1 MLEQDIKNQLDDYLK
16 LLEGDIVLQI
26 NADNSEDGQKVRD
39 LVTEIADM
47 SPKIFI
53 EENAEIKS
61 PGFAVAKKE
70 SPSRVFFS
78 GLPLGHEFTSLVM
91 AILQVSGRP
100 PKIDQETVKRI
111 KSIEK
116 RLHFET
122 YVSLSCHNCPDVVQ
136 ALNIMSVLNTNISHN
151 MIEGGMF
158 KEEVEQRQIMA
169 VPTVFLNGE
178 HFAGGRMTI
187 DDILNKV
194 VGGASHQEEMS
205 AKDPFDVLVVGAGPA
220 GAAAA
225 IYVARKKIRVGI
237 VSENF
242 GGQPLETLGIENFIG
257 TKYTEGPKLA
267 AQLEE
272 HVKEYGVDIM
282 KSQRAVALAKK
293 DLIEI
298 SLANGAV
305 LKSKTVIL
313 STGAR
318 WRDLGVPGEREFKTK
333 GIAYCPHCDGPL
345 FQGKKVAVVGGG
357 NSGVEAAI
365 DLAGVVEH
373 VTLIE
378 FLPTLKADT
387 VLQERLKTLKNVTV
401 ITNAQVTEIKGTNKV
416 NGISYTKKE
425 TGENVALEV
434 AGVFILIGLV
444 PNTDW
449 LKDTLELNEKKE
461 IITDKHGATSVNGV
475 FAAGDCTDSAY
486 KQIVISIG
494 SGATAALGAFDY
506 LMRN

>member
-1 MLEQDIKNQLDDYLK
+1 MILDQDIKNQLQEYLN
-16 LLEGDIVLQI
+16 LLENNIVLQV
-26 NADNSEDGQKVRD
+26 NAAEDENGNKVRA
-39 LVTEIADM
+39 LVEEVAQM
-47 SPKIFI
+47 SPKISM
-53 EENAEIKS
+53 EQNANLKS
-61 PGFAVAKKE
+61 PGFAVIKKGE
-70 SPSRVFFS
+70 QGRVFFS
-78 GLPLGHEFTSLVM
+78 GLPLGHEFTSFVM
-91 AILQVSGRP
+91 ALLQVSGRP
-100 PKIDQETVKRI
+100 PKIDQDTIKRI
-111 KSIEK
+111 QSIDK
-116 RLHFET
+116 KLHFET
-122 YVSLSCHNCPDVVQ
+122 YISLSCHNCPEVVQ
-136 ALNIMSVLNTNISHN
+136 ALNILSVLNENISHN

-178 HFAGGRMTI
+178 HFGGGRMTI

-194 VGGASHQEEMS
+194 VGEVPEEELS
-205 AKDPFDVLVVGAGPA
+205 SKDPFDVLVVGAGPA

-225 IYVARKKIRVGI
+225 IYAARKKIRVGI

-257 TKYTEGPKLA
+257 TKYTEGLKLA

-272 HVKEYGVDIM
+272 HVKEYDVDIM
-282 KSQRAVALAKK
+282 KSQKAVALTKN
-293 DLIEI
+293 DLIEVG
-298 SLANGAV
+298 LANGAV

-318 WRDLGVPGEREFKTK
+318 WRDLGIPGEKEFKAK

-373 VTLIE
+373 VTLLE
-378 FLPTLKADT
+378 FLPDLKADT
-387 VLQERLKTLKNVTV
+387 ILQERLKSLSNVTV
-401 ITNAQVTEIKGTNKV
+401 VTNAQVTAIQGTSKVTGLEYTDTQTKEKTEI
-416 NGISYTKKE
+416 
-425 TGENVALEV
+425 NVE
-434 AGVFILIGLV
+434 GVFILVGLV
-444 PNTDW
+444 PNTLW
-449 LKDTLELNEKKE
+449 LENTIDLNQRKE
-461 IITDKHGATSVNGV
+461 IITDKHGATNLSGV
-475 FAAGDCTDSAY
+475 FAAGDCTDSVY

-494 SGATAALGAFDY
+494 SGATASLGAFDY